1 MIQDDMDKRI
11 TQLAKRMGSENA
23 TRLLSVLGK
32 DRSFLDA
39 IDTTVGQELVRD
51 LISSIERIIGVI
63 LNEKDDDNDRAEL
76 RAYMS
81 ILKRWQG
88 RIKAYNKNHNT
99 FMEKSK

>member
-1 MIQDDMDKRI
+1 MHPDEMDERI
-11 TQLAKRMGSENA
+11 KQLARRIGSENA
-23 TRLLSVLGK
+23 SQLLGVLGK

-39 IDTTVGQELVRD
+39 LDTVVGQELLKD
-51 LISSIERIIGVI
+51 LIVSIERIMGII

-88 RIKAYNKNHNT
+88 RIKTYNRNHQT